1 MVELRPFSS
10 GVRGVFTGEGREA
23 ETVTLDN
30 CGERESKRKRETEDR
45 PHRGVGC
52 RGVRWWGVDSR
63 LLTRSRTML
72 KTPPD
77 ELAEAAR
84 QSSQISC
91 GGVALSSVFCPA
103 PGAVGQWHVDGSWQ
117 LAGLSTGSLSSARV
131 GYHGTEVLG
140 THAWEHESQPS
151 MWHRAAHAL
160 SGDFA
165 LRVAIGERGA
175 VSRRC

>member
-30 CGERESKRKRETEDR
+30 CGERESKRKRETETGLTGESDA
-45 PHRGVGC
+45 GGSLV
-52 RGVRWWGVDSR
+52 GVDSR

-165 LRVAIGERGA
+165 LRVAIGESGA